1 MDVEFLGWESHITP
15 PDEDGDQRLRGQVTI
30 EVKGDGSCDQVVITH
45 VVRDGSGRPVLV
57 DTDEE
62 DQELDGGETA
72 QFTTRRWAKGD
83 LEGGTGQLSVELRA
97 ATYHRVA
104 NIEMPGLGERV
115 GDGSVV
121 DLGDGLKLLGWGLV
135 TDPKPDDDDEVWSNL
150 QICVHNTGT
159 QPVARLEVKLR
170 MLKRSGEEVDDGRC
184 EIDGILPGQ
193 FRGDD
198 ASLRFATRWLKKGVT
213 AEFIIKALRVVA
225 RATAEP
231 SELELRPR

>member
-1 MDVEFLGWESHITP
+1 MALAIDPVDATTGLGARGEEP
-15 PDEDGDQRLRGQVTI
+15 GDALLTNPGAARPGPAGKGAGQVDH
-30 EVKGDGSCDQVVITH
+30 E
-45 VVRDGSGRPVLV
+45 PVGV
-57 DTDEE
+57 D
-62 DQELDGGETA
+62 
-72 QFTTRRWAKGD
+72 
-83 LEGGTGQLSVELRA
+83 EGLAGA
-97 ATYHRVA
+97 WW
-104 NIEMPGLGERV
+104 
-115 GDGSVV
+115 DV